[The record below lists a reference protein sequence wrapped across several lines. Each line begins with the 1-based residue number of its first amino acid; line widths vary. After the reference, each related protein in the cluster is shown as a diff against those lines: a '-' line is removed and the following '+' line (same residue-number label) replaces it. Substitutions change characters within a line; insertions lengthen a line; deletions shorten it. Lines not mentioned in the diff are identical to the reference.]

1 MYKTKLN
8 RIQNLIEKIKNDI
21 TLPLISDFL
30 DWFLEK
36 LDIHFN
42 KNTPS
47 LKLNKWE
54 IYFVKL
60 GQNIWWELN
69 KERPCIIYS
78 DKKYNWWN
86 TVLIIPLK
94 SYKGK
99 INNYFNTFIK
109 SENNELKKDSIA
121 DLWAIRQISK
131 KRILTKAWKINEK
144 DLEKIDKKLIK
155 ILWIK
160 NREK

>member
-8 RIQNLIEKIKNDI
+8 KIQNLVEKIKNDI

-36 LDIHFN
+36 LEIHFN
-42 KNTPS
+42 KESPN
-47 LKLNKWE
+47 LKLNKGE

-69 KERPCIIYS
+69 KVRPCIIYS
-78 DKKYNWWN
+78 EKKYNWWN
-86 TVLIIPLK
+86 TILIIPLK
-94 SYKGK
+94 SYKWK
-99 INNYFNTFIK
+99 VNNFFNILIK
-109 SENNELKKDSIA
+109 SWHNNLKKDSIV

-131 KRILTKAWKINEK
+131 KRILTKAWNIDKL
-144 DLEKIDKKLIK
+144 DLEKIDKKLIN
-155 ILWIK
+155 IFWIK
-160 NREK
+160 K